1 VYSCDSTQDDE
12 ERIPN
17 ASVFVHF
24 TAGFGRPMNPTSRVS
39 TWYRTAD
46 VRSLRE
52 TRAEYEHRCS
62 AGLMARGT
70 RSKQSVLCSAWVTDG
85 RGLVM
90 LGLLGENV
98 CELQMSPWVELT
110 ADEKAEMHLAD
121 TASSQ
126 D

>member
-1 VYSCDSTQDDE
+1 
-12 ERIPN
+12 
-17 ASVFVHF
+17 
-24 TAGFGRPMNPTSRVS
+24 
-39 TWYRTAD
+39 
-46 VRSLRE
+46 
-52 TRAEYEHRCS
+52 
-62 AGLMARGT
+62 
-70 RSKQSVLCSAWVTDG
+70 
-85 RGLVM
+85 M